1 MNKKDELLN
10 ELQNHR
16 KELLKIFDEPATA
29 GYKNIVQDL
38 YAENAH
44 FVFELIQNAEDAGAT
59 SVTFILT
66 DKGVFFLHNG
76 ARDFTVTSASN
87 EKLDT
92 KNGTL
97 GDLNSI
103 LSVGNSNKKFEGN
116 KIGKFGC
123 GFKSVFCYTDTP
135 VLINKD
141 LKIKIID
148 HIYFERCPESEV
160 NEYNT
165 SILSEAQKASVNLN
179 LEKDG
184 STIIYLPFNKVNSVN
199 NINNFYAD
207 VGNRLQG
214 LTAPLLF
221 MENISDIKIII
232 NGSCQR
238 YHKEE
243 SPVPINS
250 DIELH
255 KIVHYDPDNV
265 FYFWKFSRSDNELK
279 KYSVLFKS
287 SENWNTLQFIKD
299 DSKFSNIYCYFA
311 TNVPYSGYII
321 HGSFQLTPSREQIKE
336 IPRNETL
343 KAHLEQLAV
352 DSIPVLRQ
360 QNAYQD
366 EIIDFIER
374 FASKQNQLDSFL
386 NYAETE
392 ELLPCGLGG
401 YSKLKNA
408 RFFNT
413 SLQSVFS
420 QSDIRKLFED
430 GAINLIFK
438 TISSQQ
444 YKEKL
449 KGISEFKD
457 IIITNDK
464 IAHQISSDFMEYKLN
479 SDALFFEK
487 LYDWLNQN
495 KTQQET
501 FFKAP
506 IFYTDRERWLPKD
519 NKTKIFINGFSEYDY
534 ESINIKL
541 LEISE
546 NVRRILKEWFDE
558 FCWKDEIHFLIKK
571 VEIDSLD
578 PDLFLLK
585 LMNLLNNN
593 DGNTIPSEIKQI
605 SFIKSKDGTYRKPD
619 EILYTDDELWLSVC
633 VPRILIDKAYYVQ
646 LLEKHH
652 IDIELFNIFISKITS
667 GSSTKAKLNCFIDGV
682 IQCFID
688 KQLSED
694 DLFAKLFTLISSDI
708 KFEDDDKKRLKQ
720 KFKDVSFIRTKGNS
734 YQKPSSNIV
743 YIDDD
748 FWYEI
753 YPPCYIVDMDYY
765 VNSGFLC
772 KNEVENNLILLCSMI
787 IGSKNFIIGEHS
799 LYEVTDLCKFYKEF
813 NPGNVTFSW
822 SSYESFYEFS
832 IDKIWGCIVKIIKNA
847 NDFETRKINSLHIWK
862 ILKHLVVT
870 LGSNINKT
878 IYSKF
883 SFGRLSGQY
892 NIKMRSILSM
902 MPIFIDKK
910 GEVLTRKNNDNF
922 SLSDLNDIYDV
933 NDLSTKQIIDL
944 AQFLYLNPDIEQNS
958 IENKLNKLGI
968 SSQKFESFLDVFQ
981 KEPQILDI
989 LSDEAKLNQIIQLL
1003 NSPQLLVSIVSG
1015 NENSVA
1021 KNLNVVSDEE
1031 PLDNSEQIPL
1041 FSSDKLETSLDAN
1054 YSDQSELSKE
1064 DRTAYN
1070 DIAKKYG
1077 KEYLEQNGYT
1087 FSHDDDAMSYNL
1099 LDNVQKEG
1107 KIYTVCFK
1115 SSHNNKLKL
1124 YSHEISALN
1133 KSKENFII
1141 LLYHNGRIKEITFDN
1156 LFREH
1161 ESFSITLKT
1170 KDYND
1175 ANIEKF
1181 VQSLQFLGGTSL
1193 DFDVNGINNDL
1204 CDCSETS
1211 DFYDSDYTNP
1221 GEDDLSEL

>member
-1 MNKKDELLN
+1 M
-10 ELQNHR
+10 
-16 KELLKIFDEPATA
+16 
-29 GYKNIVQDL
+29 
-38 YAENAH
+38 
-44 FVFELIQNAEDAGAT
+44 
-59 SVTFILT
+59 
-66 DKGVFFLHNG
+66 
-76 ARDFTVTSASN
+76 
-87 EKLDT
+87 
-92 KNGTL
+92 
-97 GDLNSI
+97 
-103 LSVGNSNKKFEGN
+103 
-116 KIGKFGC
+116 
-123 GFKSVFCYTDTP
+123 
-135 VLINKD
+135 
-141 LKIKIID
+141 
-148 HIYFERCPESEV
+148 
-160 NEYNT
+160 
-165 SILSEAQKASVNLN
+165 
-179 LEKDG
+179 
-184 STIIYLPFNKVNSVN
+184 
-199 NINNFYAD
+199 
-207 VGNRLQG
+207 
-214 LTAPLLF
+214 
-221 MENISDIKIII
+221 
-232 NGSCQR
+232 
-238 YHKEE
+238 
-243 SPVPINS
+243 
-250 DIELH
+250 
-255 KIVHYDPDNV
+255 
-265 FYFWKFSRSDNELK
+265 
-279 KYSVLFKS
+279 
-287 SENWNTLQFIKD
+287 
-299 DSKFSNIYCYFA
+299 
-311 TNVPYSGYII
+311 
-321 HGSFQLTPSREQIKE
+321 
-336 IPRNETL
+336 
-343 KAHLEQLAV
+343 
-352 DSIPVLRQ
+352 
-360 QNAYQD
+360 
-366 EIIDFIER
+366 
-374 FASKQNQLDSFL
+374 
-386 NYAETE
+386 
-392 ELLPCGLGG
+392 
-401 YSKLKNA
+401 
-408 RFFNT
+408 
-413 SLQSVFS
+413 
-420 QSDIRKLFED
+420 
-430 GAINLIFK
+430 
-438 TISSQQ
+438 
-444 YKEKL
+444 
-449 KGISEFKD
+449 
-457 IIITNDK
+457 
-464 IAHQISSDFMEYKLN
+464 
-479 SDALFFEK
+479 FFEK

-506 IFYTDRERWLPKD
+506 IFYTDRERWLPRD
-519 NKTKIFINGFSEYDY
+519 NKTKIFINGCSEYDY

-546 NVRRILKEWFDE
+546 NVSRILKEWFDE

-619 EILYTDDELWLSVC
+619 EILYTDDKLWLSLC

-652 IDIELFNIFISKITS
+652 IDIELFNLFISKITS

-694 DLFAKLFTLISSDI
+694 YLFAKLFTLISSDI
-708 KFEDDDKKRLKQ
+708 KFEDDDKKTLKQ
-720 KFKDVSFIRTKGNS
+720 KFNDVSFIRTKGNS
-734 YQKPSSNIV
+734 HQKPSSNIV

-748 FWYEI
+748 FWNEI
-753 YPPCYIVDMDYY
+753 YPPCYIVDKDYY
-765 VNSGFLC
+765 INSEFLC
-772 KNEVENNLILLCSMI
+772 KEEVNDNLNLLFSMI
-787 IGSKNFIIGEHS
+787 IGSKNFTIKK
-799 LYEVTDLCKFYKEF
+799 YDLDVVDNLCEFYKSF

-822 SSYESFYEFS
+822 RWLETFYEFTIEIIWYCLDQLFS
-832 IDKIWGCIVKIIKNA
+832 SENDIENHKKYSLKIW
-847 NDFETRKINSLHIWK
+847 R
-862 ILKHLVVT
+862 ILKHLVAT
-870 LGSNINKT
+870 SERNIKDI
-878 IYSKF
+878 IYSEFTYGKF
-883 SFGRLSGQY
+883 DGQKD
-892 NIKMRSILSM
+892 IKTRSILSM

-910 GEVLTRKNNDNF
+910 GEVLSRSNNDNL

-944 AQFLYLNPDIEQNS
+944 AQFLYLNPDIEQS
-958 IENKLNKLGI
+958 SVENKLNKLGI

-981 KEPQILDI
+981 KKPQILDI
-989 LSDEAKLNQIIQLL
+989 FSDEAKLNQIIQLL
-1003 NSPQLLVSIVSG
+1003 PQLLGSIVSG

-1021 KNLNVVSDEE
+1021 NNLNVVSDEE
-1031 PLDNSEQIPL
+1031 PLVNFEQIPL
-1041 FSSDKLETSLDAN
+1041 FSSDNLETSLDTN

-1064 DRTAYN
+1064 ARTDCN
-1070 DIAKKYG
+1070 DIAKKFG
-1077 KEYLEQNGYT
+1077 KNYLEQNGYT

>member
-160 NEYNT
+160 NEYNS

-207 VGNRLQG
+207 VRNRLQG

-265 FYFWKFSRSDNELK
+265 FYFWKFSRSDKELK

-392 ELLPCGLGG
+392 ELLPCGLGI

-420 QSDIRKLFED
+420 LSDIRKLFED

-438 TISSQQ
+438 TITSQQ

-464 IAHQISSDFMEYKLN
+464 IAHQISPDFMEYKLN

-585 LMNLLNNN
+585 LMYLLNNN

-633 VPRILIDKAYYVQ
+633 VPRILIDNAYYVH

-652 IDIELFNIFISKITS
+652 IDIELFNLFISKITS

-708 KFEDDDKKRLKQ
+708 QFDDDDKKTLKQ
-720 KFKDVSFIRTKGNS
+720 KFKEIKFIRTKDNS

-748 FWYEI
+748 FWNEI
-753 YPPCYIVDMDYY
+753 YPPCYIVDKDYY
-765 VNSGFLC
+765 IKSAFLC
-772 KNEVENNLILLCSMI
+772 KENVDDNLNLLFSMI
-787 IGSKNFIIGEHS
+787 IGSKNFTIKK
-799 LYEVTDLCKFYKEF
+799 YDLDVVDNLCEFYKSF

-822 SSYESFYEFS
+822 RWLETFYEFTIEIIWYCLDQLFS
-832 IDKIWGCIVKIIKNA
+832 SENDIENHKKYSLKIW
-847 NDFETRKINSLHIWK
+847 R
-862 ILKHLVVT
+862 ILKHLVAT
-870 LGSNINKT
+870 SERNIKDI
-878 IYSKF
+878 IYSEFTYGKF
-883 SFGRLSGQY
+883 DGQK
-892 NIKMRSILSM
+892 NIKTRSILSM

-910 GEVLTRKNNDNF
+910 GEVLSRSNNDNL

-944 AQFLYLNPDIEQNS
+944 AQFLYLNPDIEQS
-958 IENKLNKLGI
+958 SVENKLNKLGI

-981 KEPQILDI
+981 KKPQILDI

-1003 NSPQLLVSIVSG
+1003 NSPQLLGSIVSG

-1041 FSSDKLETSLDAN
+1041 FSSDKLETYLDAN

-1141 LLYHNGRIKEITFDN
+1141 LLYHNGRIKKITFDN

-1181 VQSLQFLGGTSL
+1181 VESLQFLGGTSL